1 MLIIPMTGK
10 MSWRNPPVLTLF
22 LILLN
27 CLVYFVVQA
36 GDEESYLRAQKY
48 YVDSGL
54 AEIETSRYLEYLK
67 TAGREPELPFPAKK
81 GAKDEVTLTALHYSM
96 QSDDVFMKSLLNDQV
111 ISPGDANYAHWKEL
125 RKKYAEL
132 RSTITSERYGYK
144 PAGGSLFTAFTSL
157 FLHGGLMHLVGNMI
171 FLWLVG
177 CTLELAGNRWVY
189 ALEYLITGLCA
200 TLFFGLVYHGS
211 TTPLIGASGA
221 IAGIIGAFTVVY
233 GRQRIKIFYSLGFY
247 FNYAKVPAI
256 ALLPVWIGNEIVQLL
271 FGGVTNVAYVAHLGG
286 LVSGAALG
294 LAQRKWLGGAKEE
307 ALEDDRAERIALLL
321 EKGLQQLSQLKLAG
335 ARDLMEEVL
344 ALDPQNLKAL
354 TQLFNIDK
362 LIPGQEKLHET
373 ASRLF
378 LRLQQEG
385 HSDEALFTTYQD
397 YCRIAKPPRLS
408 PELWT
413 RLCLAFANQGHLE
426 DSAKI
431 TALLLRGHPQFQGVA
446 PALLNLG
453 RAYFKAGMSKK
464 GDQCLRL
471 LIQKYPAAAES
482 QMAAQMLKGA
492 G

>member
-1 MLIIPMTGK
+1 VLIIPMTGK
-10 MSWRNPPVLTLF
+10 MSWRNPPVITLF

-36 GDEESYLRAQKY
+36 DDDESYLRAEKY

-54 AEIETSRYLEYLK
+54 AEIETGRYLEYLK
-67 TAGREPELPFPAKK
+67 ATGREPELPFPAKK
-81 GAKDEVTLTALHYSM
+81 GAKDEVTLTVLHYTM
-96 QSDDVFMKSLLNDQV
+96 ERDDVFMKSLRNDQV
-111 ISPGDANYAHWKEL
+111 ISSGDTNYARWKEL
-125 RKKYAEL
+125 RRKYAEL
-132 RSTITSERYGYK
+132 RAASISERYGYK
-144 PAGGSLFTAFTSL
+144 PAGGSLLTAFTSL
-157 FLHGGLMHLVGNMI
+157 FLHGSLMHLVGNMI

-177 CTLELAGNRWVY
+177 CTLELAGRRWVY
-189 ALEYLITGLCA
+189 ALEYLVTGMCA
-200 TLFFGLVYHGS
+200 ALFFGLVYRGS

-256 ALLPVWIGNEIVQLL
+256 ALLPVWIGNEIVQLV
-271 FGGVTNVAYVAHLGG
+271 FGGVSNVAYVAHLGG

-294 LAQRKWLGGAKEE
+294 LAQRRWLGGAKEE
-307 ALEDDRAERIALLL
+307 VLQDDRAERIASLL
-321 EKGLQQLSQLKLAG
+321 EKGLQQLNELKLAG
-335 ARDLMEEVL
+335 ARELMEEVL

-385 HSDEALFTTYQD
+385 HSDEALFNTYQD
-397 YCRIAKPPRLS
+397 YCRIAKAPRLS
-408 PELWT
+408 PDLWA
-413 RLCLAFANQGHLE
+413 RLCLAFANQGHLD

-431 TALLLRGHPQFQGVA
+431 AALLLRGHPQFQGVA

-453 RAYFKAGMSKK
+453 RAYFKAGMSEK
-464 GDQCLRL
+464 GDKCLRL
-471 LIQKYPAAAES
+471 LVQKYPAAAES
-482 QMAAQMLKGA
+482 QMAAQLLKGA